1 MNEVLTKDIATL
13 AKEKHGDNY
22 LAWLWG
28 ASQVLLNEKDL
39 QMILE
44 LLEEN

>member
-13 AKEKHGDNY
+13 AKEKHGNNY